1 MAPIRNSFKS
11 LMNLETGNLLDGSG
25 ELPARS
31 EQSTIL
37 FATPAVRIARIVS
50 GRYSSPEEFW
60 YDQEEDEWVA
70 VIEGEATIAFAD
82 RSTHMLKAGDWLV
95 IPAHTRHRIE
105 KTSEWTI
112 WLAVHMGVV
121 KRASDG

>member
-1 MAPIRNSFKS
+1 
-11 LMNLETGNLLDGSG
+11 MNLGTGNLLDDSD

-31 EQSTIL
+31 ERSTTL
-37 FATPAVRIARIVS
+37 FASPAVRVARIVS
-50 GRYSSPEEFW
+50 NRYSSPEHFW

-70 VIEGEATIAFAD
+70 VIEGEATIAFVD
-82 RSTHMLKAGDWLV
+82 QSTRRLQAGDWLV

-105 KTSEWTI
+105 KTSKRTI
-112 WLAVHMGVV
+112 WLAVHTGVV